1 MLLGLGSAMSRVIPC
16 PCIWP
21 SSRCLAR
28 TMAVSLPLLMIAGL
42 AGAQVAD
49 ASADSDAGVL
59 PVVVV
64 SASRSAEPELD
75 VPASV
80 SVVEAKPVQTAL
92 PGSGLAQWLAQVPG
106 LVAQDRL
113 SYAQDLQISL
123 RGFGARA
130 SFGVR
135 GIQILMD
142 GLPYTLPDGQS
153 QTDPLSLLLV
163 DRVEVLRGPTA
174 VMYGNA
180 AGGAIQLFTADAPS
194 QTVLEA
200 GIRFGSDAT
209 REEHVRTGGRVG
221 AFDYLAS
228 LSNFATDGFR
238 DHGSAR
244 RDHFYG
250 KLRYRPDAS
259 SSLTFILNAE
269 NQPFA
274 EDPSSL
280 NAGQLAEDPRQA
292 VARVFQYDAGETH
305 RHRQGGFVYAR
316 DLGDQDHLQ
325 ASLWS
330 ATRRVIQFL
339 PFSGDE
345 PLSSGAVV
353 DLDSASAGASL
364 HWSRTIRD
372 SVLAQ
377 RWITGFDFQR
387 QHETRKGFVNADG
400 MKGALARDERDAS
413 SRLGA
418 FAQWRLG
425 LARWH
430 LDAGI
435 RHSRVAFDVDDRFV
449 NAFNPDDSGQL
460 DYSRT
465 TAFAGPSWRASS
477 TSNLYL
483 SFGKGFET
491 PSFAELA
498 YRPDGQGGL
507 NFELKPST
515 SRHVEAGYK
524 ADFSSTTRLRLAAF
538 SIESDNEIVT
548 ASNVDGRSTFR
559 NAGGTSR
566 KGLEISLDGKPGENL
581 AGTLAW
587 SLLNA
592 RFSTGALSGAR
603 LPGIPRST
611 LFGSLRWENAN
622 SGLHASVDAA
632 WRGRMFADDAN
643 LHEAGGNLR
652 LGLEF
657 GKRQHWGDWF
667 LRLDNAL
674 DRRSVGAVVVN
685 SGNGRYYQPATD
697 RTFLIGINLQ
707 RE

>member
-1 MLLGLGSAMSRVIPC
+1 MNRVFPC
-16 PCIWP
+16 RCIWP
-21 SSRCLAR
+21 SGRFWAR
-28 TMAVSLPLLMIAGL
+28 AVGLSLPLLVLAATAIAQMPDASTDGD
-42 AGAQVAD
+42 AGA
-49 ASADSDAGVL
+49 L
-59 PVVVV
+59 PLIVV
-64 SASRSAEPELD
+64 SATRNEEPELD

-80 SVVEAKPVQTAL
+80 SVIDAGPAQTAL
-92 PGSGLAQWLAQVPG
+92 PGSGLARWLSQVPG

-135 GIQILMD
+135 GIQILLD
-142 GLPYTLPDGQS
+142 GLPLTLPDGQS
-153 QTDPLSLLLV
+153 QTDPINLLLL
-163 DRVEVLRGPTA
+163 DRIEVLRGPTA

-180 AGGAIQLFTADAPS
+180 AGGVIQLFSANAPS
-194 QTVLEA
+194 RTLLDA
-200 GIRFGSDAT
+200 GIRLGSDAT
-209 REEHVRTGGRVG
+209 REEYIRTGGQSG
-221 AFDYLAS
+221 PLDYLAS
-228 LSNFATDGFR
+228 ISNFSTSGFR
-238 DHGSAR
+238 DHSSAR

-250 KLRYRPDAS
+250 KVRYRPDES

-269 NQPFA
+269 DQPFA

-305 RHRQGGFVYAR
+305 RHRQGGLVYER
-316 DLGDQDHLQ
+316 ELGDQDHLQ
-325 ASLWS
+325 ATLWS
-330 ATRRVIQFL
+330 ASRRVIQFL

-364 HWSRTIRD
+364 HWSRTTRD
-372 SVLAQ
+372 SALPRQWTA
-377 RWITGFDFQR
+377 GFDFQR
-387 QHETRKGFVNADG
+387 LHETRKGFVNADG
-400 MKGALARDERDAS
+400 IKGALARDEQDS
-413 SRLGA
+413 SSKLGV

-425 LARWH
+425 IERWH

-498 YRPDGQGGL
+498 YRPDGQNGL

-524 ADFSSTTRLRLAAF
+524 ANPSNTARIRLAAF
-538 SIESDNEIVT
+538 SIESDNEILT

-559 NAGGTSR
+559 NAGGTTR
-566 KGLEISLDGKPGENL
+566 KGLELGLDGKPGENL
-581 AGTLAW
+581 EATLAW
-587 SLLNA
+587 SLLIA
-592 RFSTGALSGAR
+592 RFSSGPLSGSR

-611 LFGSLRWENAN
+611 LFGSLHWENPD
-622 SGLHASVDAA
+622 SGLHASVDAL

-643 LHEAGGNLR
+643 LHEAGGSLR
-652 LGLEF
+652 LGLEL
-657 GKRQHWGDWF
+657 GKRQRWGNWF

-674 DRRSVGAVVVN
+674 DRSSVGAVVVN
-685 SGNGRYYQPATD
+685 SGNGRYFQPATD
-697 RTFLIGINLQ
+697 RTILIGFNLQ
-707 RE
+707 RD